1 VIMPPDL
8 ADSDDLVIYLI
19 IERTKNKLVS
29 ALDLTKKSDVQVGLT
44 QLELSIRGVGIGA
57 PTKIQVTKT
66 PSEEE
71 SKISI

>member
-1 VIMPPDL
+1 MPPDL

-44 QLELSIRGVGIGA
+44 QLELSLRGAGIGA
-57 PTKIQVTKT
+57 PTKIHETEIQ
-66 PSEEE
+66 SEEE
-71 SKISI
+71 SKMSI

>member
-1 VIMPPDL
+1 MPPDL